1 MNQVARTFIL
11 VGLVVVILFAMRF
24 LPTIYLGDNEL
35 RQVNILS
42 DLLPETLSGTDST
55 EVLDIPEPPSVVASV
70 PDTVVVYDSID
81 GVDTV
86 IPRMI
91 QPQTTPEGVTMIAD
105 YGQGQSGGM
114 HHFYQQLAR
123 VKELNRPVRIAYFG
137 DSFVEG
143 DILSCDLR
151 EQLQTQFGG
160 NGVGWVD
167 CASQIYGF
175 RQTVR
180 HSFEGLREY
189 EVVKRPFN
197 AQVQSIAQ
205 RYFTIDGNRAG
216 RKILSPWQ
224 QR

>member
-123 VKELNRPVRIAYFG
+123 VKELNRPVRTVRCASLISA
-137 DSFVEG
+137 
-143 DILSCDLR
+143 ILSLR
-151 EQLQTQFGG
+151 AISCRATSVNSYRRSLVATVWGG
-160 NGVGWVD
+160 SIVPVRSMASVRPSVIPLRD
-167 CASQIYGF
+167 CVST
-175 RQTVR
+175 R
-180 HSFEGLREY
+180 
-189 EVVKRPFN
+189 
-197 AQVQSIAQ
+197 
-205 RYFTIDGNRAG
+205 
-216 RKILSPWQ
+216 W
-224 QR
+224 